1 MVYDLCY
8 KMSVIRPSVIQCF
21 VAPIAISATNAS
33 VTGSWHRVCVDQD
46 LRMSA
51 ERLCHYRVQCWKQHI
66 GPSIVDTC
74 LDFCVVKH
82 AENIKMHVELSF
94 ATHHDCQSVL
104 DETTKTVQI
113 LVKDPICIGIARLFQ
128 QAQPGEGTE
137 GS

>member
-1 MVYDLCY
+1 MSGVCACERLCLRVCCGADRVYCV
-8 KMSVIRPSVIQCF
+8 SC
-21 VAPIAISATNAS
+21 
-33 VTGSWHRVCVDQD
+33 VCVDQD